1 MRKILPYD
9 KFSILEW
16 NKTIG
21 FFRENPHLLS
31 SHAKDIPMKR
41 NVEWDPKRVGTIDPE
56 AEKKKEADVFSRL
69 RRNLSGIRDID
80 KPFYPDKPD
89 SWTILDVLVGS
100 TPGGEEFYRWE
111 EMRNSI
117 LGCDNV
123 EKFIDGDK
131 YWGFPMENYSDRK
144 PISSYVDFCDVLH
157 KNYEE
162 IREQIRRAGVALNNI
177 KGSEK
182 KRLKNNLMKRGLSL
196 RDVEIAMSYITD
208 WTSMSQ
214 KRLDPSVW
222 PLLKKL
228 SVDPSRLP
236 KTIYRGMFIDG
247 TKIKN
252 REEFMKQWSP
262 GSKPGASLRKATSW
276 TVDRGTAA
284 EFMSDQDN
292 IRNQPGGYYVL
303 LRWDVDPSEVIADLR
318 NLPVDHK
325 FWNQQEIVIS
335 PKVKDYVV
343 DTIIPGKEGYVK
355 YRSFFK
361 SIKGGQGGHGMSRS
375 EFARN
380 FLNTPYET
388 LSSDHRI
395 EFKRVVKMTVGEFKE
410 TYPGSRIDDEW
421 DDVAMPLFNFVA
433 RYMDASVL
441 KKEKTRVEFQYQY
454 KMSNLRM
461 INDPTIKAIVEEED
475 KKSGI
480 NYHRGT
486 HLIKSDVGVVEL
498 LADDYYQMRIRVTM
512 PTTCDL
518 VQTEQSTG
526 SEMEKNTDHRIQNIF
541 EKIGS
546 EKFVEIFNERLIG
559 EKFAKNIIVEFN

>member
-16 NKTIG
+16 NKTVG

-31 SHAKDIPMKR
+31 SHAKDIPKKR
-41 NVEWDPKRVGTIDPE
+41 NVEWDPERVGAIDRD
-56 AEKKKEADVFSRL
+56 AVKKKKADVFSRL
-69 RRNLSGIRDID
+69 RRKLSGIRGID

-100 TPGGEEFYRWE
+100 IPGKEEFYNWK
-111 EMRNSI
+111 EMWGGI
-117 LGCDNV
+117 LECDNV
-123 EKFIDGDK
+123 EKFVDRVR
-131 YWGFPMENYSDRK
+131 YWNFPMENYSNRK
-144 PISSYVDFCDVLH
+144 PISSYVNFYDVLH

-162 IREQIRRAGVALNNI
+162 IREQIRRTRVALDNI
-177 KGSEK
+177 KDSEEN
-182 KRLKNNLMKRGLSL
+182 RLKNNLMKMGLSL
-196 RDVEIAMSYITD
+196 KDVEIAMSYITD

-247 TKIKN
+247 VKIKN
-252 REEFMKQWSP
+252 REEFMEQWSP

-276 TVDRGTAA
+276 SVDRGTAA

-292 IRNQPGGYYVL
+292 IKDQPGGFYVL
-303 LRWDVDPSEVIADLR
+303 LRWDVDPSEVVADLR

-325 FWNQQEIVIS
+325 FWNQQEIIIS

-343 DTIIPGKEGYVK
+343 DTIIPGKDGYDT
-355 YRSFFK
+355 YRSFVK
-361 SIKGGQGGHGMSRS
+361 SIKSGQGGYGHTRS

-388 LSSDHRI
+388 LSPEHRI
-395 EFKRVVKMTVGEFKE
+395 EFKRVAKMTVGEFKE
-410 TYPGSRIDDEW
+410 VYPGSRINDEW
-421 DDVAMPLFNFVA
+421 DEVAMPLLNFVT
-433 RYMDASVL
+433 RYMNASIL
-441 KKEKTRVEFQYQY
+441 KKEKTRIEFQYRY
-454 KMSNLRM
+454 TIHNLRA
-461 INDPTIKAIVEEED
+461 IGDPTVKEIVEEED
-475 KKSGI
+475 KKSGL
-480 NYHRGT
+480 NYYTGT
-486 HLIKSDVGVVEL
+486 YQIKSNVGVVEL
-498 LADDYYQMRIRVTM
+498 LADDYYRMRFRVTI
-512 PTTCDL
+512 PTTCEL
-518 VQTEQSTG
+518 VQTEHSTG
-526 SEMEKNTDHRIQNIF
+526 SEMEKNADLRTRNIF

-546 EKFVEIFNERLIG
+546 EKLVEIFNKRLSG
-559 EKFAKNIIVEFN
+559 EKFSKNIIVEFN